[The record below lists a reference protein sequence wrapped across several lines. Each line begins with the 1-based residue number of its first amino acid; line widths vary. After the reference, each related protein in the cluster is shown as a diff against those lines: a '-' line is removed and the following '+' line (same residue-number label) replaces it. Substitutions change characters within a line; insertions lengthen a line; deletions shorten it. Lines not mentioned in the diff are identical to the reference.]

1 MECSQFAE
9 DILHFASLRQMSTET
24 QKVFKRHLAGAQT
37 HCRLVLN
44 IKKDTEIIFMQ
55 NTLAVEFHS
64 RK

>member
-44 IKKDTEIIFMQ
+44 IKKTQKLFSCK
-55 NTLAVEFHS
+55 T
-64 RK
+64 R